1 MNTKV
6 TQEKG
11 MKTVTIDDGKKKK
24 NHKGLTL
31 ERDDIAI

>member
-6 TQEKG
+6 TQERG
-11 MKTVTIDDGKKKK
+11 METVTIDDGKK

-31 ERDDIAI
+31 EREDIAI

>member
-11 MKTVTIDDGKKKK
+11 MKAVTIDDGKKK